1 MDEVT
6 LKMNV
11 EQAHAIVSLLDL
23 AVRINM
29 CQFGEFEQWARMG
42 IIKHRDGRELSY
54 GELETLDGTLRY
66 VSSIFGFPSNAN
78 FGIGSPHVSDTA
90 KRGYEIKKV
99 LDKALAVHRE
109 PNPKGLRGVNY
120 DGLIVRYTNDPAP
133 TATITGADKNGPE
146 PAQSEDVN
154 HAVPSKERSSDGNL
168 PDTMG
173 RPNRVAES

>member
-1 MDEVT
+1 MSEVT

-42 IIKHRDGRELSY
+42 IIKHRDGRELNY
-54 GELETLDGTLRY
+54 DELETLEGTLRY
-66 VSSIFGFPSNAN
+66 VASIFGFPSNAN
-78 FGIGSPHVSDTA
+78 FGIGSPHVGKDA
-90 KRGYEIKKV
+90 HRGYEVKKV
-99 LDKALAVHRE
+99 LDKALAVHRD

-133 TATITGADKNGPE
+133 TATITGADKNGQK
-146 PAQSEDVN
+146 AQSQESH
-154 HAVPSKERSSDGNL
+154 HAVPSNEPGGARDLQAPLERPSNLADG
-168 PDTMG
+168 
-173 RPNRVAES
+173 